1 MKINRMFLKIAVLA
15 IVVLVLLSAYTI
27 GAKKQKTEKDVKFNS
42 NENTA
47 IDTDEQYKNNTVD
60 EKNEVVDNE
69 NKGQPTDT
77 PNDTNVQI
85 KNEEIVLPSK
95 PSVSNGGT
103 PNPVNGMITGGNNI
117 TNTIA
122 GNNTVQIK
130 PNTNIESFDDSS
142 LDIYWQ
148 NIYEIAA
155 SAQRFYTEY
164 FGKTRLISKNGYLYN
179 KAAETFVDINY
190 LCDNENLST
199 RFFGY
204 DYRVLLMSGS
214 DLATYSGLTVG
225 NSDMGLTVFVSYK
238 HPTDDKYLIA
248 SANNKIGIIS
258 GTGYRSLLGKYS
270 QSHGA
275 IKRLSYLSDEYD
287 RILKFISIY
296 ESKFEEYYVRSIYV
310 DNKYAM
316 VTLSNKV
323 STADVK
329 QYILVKDNNF
339 WEVAMDGVENE
350 ARLVVAVNKKLPD
363 FNIDMLPGYVI
374 HDYKGSLKTDFSDV
388 LQLMIVEGYVS
399 GWSEVSYIAGTDN
412 YCYAVTNAGAKYL
425 VMRKDNT
432 WDIKKVDSSFAAA
445 QKMLNKDSTAP
456 IFILLD
462 D

>member
-1 MKINRMFLKIAVLA
+1 MKMNKMLIG
-15 IVVLVLLSAYTI
+15 IVVLAVALLCLLSFYTI
-27 GAKKQKTEKDVKFNS
+27 GEKKQNS
-42 NENTA
+42 VNDFELNANENTV
-47 IDTDEQYKNNTVD
+47 IDEQSKNNTVND
-60 EKNEVVDNE
+60 KNEVVENE
-69 NKGQPTDT
+69 NKHQ
-77 PNDTNVQI
+77 PNDIPKETNTQN
-85 KNEEIVLPSK
+85 KSEEKMPYRK
-95 PSVSNGGT
+95 PPAENGVS
-103 PNPVNGMITGGNNI
+103 PNPMNSMITGGNNI
-117 TNTIA
+117 TNIIT
-122 GNNTVQIK
+122 GNSTVQVK
-130 PNTNIESFDDSS
+130 PNTNVDSADDSS

-148 NIYEIAA
+148 NIYELAA
-155 SAQRFYTEY
+155 SAQRYYTEY

-190 LCDNENLST
+190 LCDNENLSI
-199 RFFGY
+199 RFIGY
-204 DYRVLLMSGS
+204 DYRILLMAGS
-214 DLATYSGLTVG
+214 DLATYSGLYVG

-248 SANNKIGIIS
+248 SANNKIGIVS
-258 GTGYRSLLGKYS
+258 GADYRNLLGKYS
-270 QSHGA
+270 QNHGA
-275 IKRLSYLSDEYD
+275 IKRLSYLSNEYD

-339 WEVAMDGVENE
+339 WEVVMDGVENE

-374 HDYKGSLKTDFSDV
+374 HDYRGSLKTDFSDV
-388 LQLMIVEGYVS
+388 LQSMVVQGFVS
-399 GWSEVSYIAGTDN
+399 GWAEVSYIAGTDN
-412 YCYAVTNAGAKYL
+412 YCYAVTNTEAKYL
-425 VMRKDNT
+425 AIRKENT
-432 WDIKKVDSSFAAA
+432 WNINKVDSSFAAA
-445 QKMLNKDSTAP
+445 QIMLKINTSAP